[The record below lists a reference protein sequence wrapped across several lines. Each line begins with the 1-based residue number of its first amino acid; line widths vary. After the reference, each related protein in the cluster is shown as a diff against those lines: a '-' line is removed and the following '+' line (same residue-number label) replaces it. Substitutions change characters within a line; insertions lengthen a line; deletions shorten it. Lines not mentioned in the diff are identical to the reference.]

1 MWLHVTFNGAIAA
14 YTLFRHTELSNSKVA
29 LHCIQNSKPQR
40 KKERK
45 SSFAFSFL
53 RFGGVHVSGVPGPL
67 KPEPAPNTMLNFNF
81 KNFFLIYLYVPIND
95 HLFLRIVGFLKVRNL
110 NNCAYKYLRHRSL
123 KKIYDK

>member
-1 MWLHVTFNGAIAA
+1 MLPSMAQLQH
-14 YTLFRHTELSNSKVA
+14 TLSSDTQNFQIQR
-29 LHCIQNSKPQR
+29 LHCIAFKIRSH
-40 KKERK
+40 KERK
-45 SSFAFSFL
+45 RESL
-53 RFGGVHVSGVPGPL
+53 RSPSVFRGSGGVHVSGVPGPL